1 MLGQKRVEANRIK
14 AALEAEIKRY
24 KDAIARQKSIE
35 KQIAVSTTTSHQLC
49 GVLRESCMCVCL
61 AYLLQH
67 INPTFLIYTSGRSF
81 LFFGFTGRFFGNLNY
96 NVIEVYVDGIAFC

>member
-35 KQIAVSTTTSHQLC
+35 KQIAVSTTTSQLC

-67 INPTFLIYTSGRSF
+67 INPTFLIYTSGRSILF
-81 LFFGFTGRFFGNLNY
+81 LVSQGDSLVT
-96 NVIEVYVDGIAFC
+96 